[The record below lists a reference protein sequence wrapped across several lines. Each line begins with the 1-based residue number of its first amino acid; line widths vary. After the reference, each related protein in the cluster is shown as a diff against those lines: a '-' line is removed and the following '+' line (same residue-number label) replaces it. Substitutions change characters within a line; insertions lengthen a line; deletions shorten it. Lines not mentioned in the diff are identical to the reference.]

1 MKYVYEAL
9 RQAEFEVS
17 RLEQEVDALRVR
29 DIRVGGDRASE
40 ISSELLRL
48 FNQQAEFFRKGV
60 RVIPE
65 ELREYEKRR
74 ERVREL
80 FAELSQL
87 RTSNVA

>member
-1 MKYVYEAL
+1 MKYIYEAL
-9 RQAEFEVS
+9 RQKEFEVS

-29 DIRVGGDRASE
+29 DIRVGADRASE

-48 FNQQAEFFRKGV
+48 YNQQAEFFRMGV
-60 RVIPE
+60 RVTPE

-74 ERVREL
+74 GRVREL